1 MCQSICPCNYLSIY
15 LLPSQDKHETLLHRP
30 YRLDRLYVSE
40 DGHVTINI
48 TVTNFTAHFHLEAY
62 VRSFLTDEC
71 ARDRRCLCRL
81 RHSTRM
87 AGTCYTLADYS
98 RDYHIVVD
106 LDWYKCRNLC
116 SRLGGRLAS
125 LNTPGTWRGV
135 PRALGVDRSALQLFS
150 TWIGLTSSAT
160 ALPKM

>member
-1 MCQSICPCNYLSIY
+1 MLDNQYL
-15 LLPSQDKHETLLHRP
+15 
-30 YRLDRLYVSE
+30 SE
-40 DGHVTINI
+40 DGHVTINL
-48 TVTNFTAHFHLEAY
+48 TVTNFTARFGLEAY

-71 ARDRRCLCRL
+71 KRDRRCLCRHT
-81 RHSTRM
+81 HSTRM
-87 AGTCYTLADYS
+87 AGTCYTLADFS
-98 RDYHIVVD
+98 RGNHIVVT
-106 LDWYKCRNLC
+106 LDWYGFRNLC